1 MTLLPA
7 LLAAHFI
14 GDWIVQTDWQAANK
28 MTSWRANQMH
38 ILGYH
43 ACVLVALEAVA
54 LHRPWAS
61 LTILLCSYVT
71 HSFIDRR
78 WPVRWLMR
86 HTGSAPFSE
95 TTFGVI
101 AVDQALHL
109 SILCVLAAVF
119 A

>member
-1 MTLLPA
+1 MTLLPL

-28 MTSWRANQMH
+28 MTDWTAMSDHMV
-38 ILGYH
+38 GYH
-43 ACVLVALEAVA
+43 VCIIMASVVAGLDWSAVLIVL
-54 LHRPWAS
+54 WCS
-61 LTILLCSYVT
+61 LLT
-71 HSFIDRR
+71 HAFIDRR

-86 HTGSAPFSE
+86 HTGSSAFAD
-95 TTFGVI
+95 TAWGVM

-109 SILCVLAAVF
+109 SILCLLAAAF